1 MSCGPHRLGKLVPGA
16 SMTLLATLF
25 AGPKLSPI
33 CRAEAVLTPWAVVQM
48 IYEETKG
55 EAIIATGV
63 GQHQMWAAQW
73 YNYDAPRRWVS
84 SGGLGSMGF
93 GLPSAIGAAVAF
105 DGTDGREKRV
115 RTRGPAL
122 YDEGSGFEG
131 VLLLWPLTM
140 LMAW

>member
-1 MSCGPHRLGKLVPGA
+1 MLRGA
-16 SMTLLATLF
+16 SPPQPVVLHKQPTQQLQLLWMATHI
-25 AGPKLSPI
+25 AGNPKPHA
-33 CRAEAVLTPWAVVQM
+33 RAALQL

-55 EAIIATGV
+55 EAIISTGV

-115 RTRGPAL
+115 S
-122 YDEGSGFEG
+122 SG
-131 VLLLWPLTM
+131 
-140 LMAW
+140 